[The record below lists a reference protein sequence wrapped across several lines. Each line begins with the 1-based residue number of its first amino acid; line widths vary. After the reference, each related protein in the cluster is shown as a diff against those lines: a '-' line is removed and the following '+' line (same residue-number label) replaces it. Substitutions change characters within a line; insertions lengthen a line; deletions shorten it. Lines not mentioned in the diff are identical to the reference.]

1 VEQLEYNLNRLKSWR
16 IFSLPRTLHDL
27 GVLGDES
34 AVEPMLPFMDHPM
47 APVREAAC
55 EALASIR
62 PLRPS
67 PAVDKL
73 FDRALDRSPRVRAMA
88 LWTLGQLYM
97 AMEPGSG
104 AAPGD
109 RPVNVSYKLFWAT
122 TREKALRAMERGLL
136 DPHPEVRNICRV
148 FRWVLEATDTFP
160 VFEGGE

>member
-67 PAVDKL
+67 P
-73 FDRALDRSPRVRAMA
+73 
-88 LWTLGQLYM
+88 G
-97 AMEPGSG
+97 G